1 MSWSSRKKIFYF
13 LIVVALALVFIA
25 LPSFFVFYK
34 APTCFD
40 GKQDQGEQGIDCG
53 GPCTTLCQASFSD
66 PRELWATSSEVVSGV
81 YNALAYVV
89 NPNINAEAQN
99 IAYDFR
105 LYDSNGL
112 LIVRRD
118 GETSIPPVENFGI
131 FEPSIT
137 TGNRTLART
146 FFEFES
152 APVWQ
157 KVATTTQSLVAL
169 SSNFQTS
176 ASSSRLDM
184 IASNP
189 SPDTEQ
195 NIEVIAIL
203 YGTDGNVAAFSK
215 TVIPVIA
222 AGDTA
227 EVSFTWPYGISATI
241 AKKEFLFKEIP

>member
-1 MSWSSRKKIFYF
+1 M
-13 LIVVALALVFIA
+13 
-25 LPSFFVFYK
+25 
-34 APTCFD
+34 
-40 GKQDQGEQGIDCG
+40 
-53 GPCTTLCQASFSD
+53 
-66 PRELWATSSEVVSGV
+66 
-81 YNALAYVV
+81 
-89 NPNINAEAQN
+89 
-99 IAYDFR
+99 YDFR

-131 FEPSIT
+131 FEPAIT

-152 APVWQ
+152 EPVWE
-157 KVATTTQSLVAL
+157 KVATTTEGESLVAV

-184 IASNP
+184 VASNP

-195 NIEVIAIL
+195 NVEVIAIL

-215 TVIPVIA
+215 TVIPTIA
-222 AGDTA
+222 AGDTTQ
-227 EVSFTWPYGISATI
+227 VSFTWPYGISTTN
-241 AKKEFLFKEIP
+241 AKKEFLFKETP